1 MCIAAATNAQFIFF
15 LHIYKKKK
23 KKGRILVL
31 PKCHTDTYIV
41 LFLASVHLASV
52 VATDAAIYSCHTMGL
67 PNTRRLVLENA

>member
-1 MCIAAATNAQFIFF
+1 MCIAAATNAQFIFC
-15 LHIYKKKK
+15 YTCTKK

-52 VATDAAIYSCHTMGL
+52 VATDAAIYSCHTTGL

>member
-1 MCIAAATNAQFIFF
+1 MHSSSYKCTIHIF

-52 VATDAAIYSCHTMGL
+52 VATDAAIYSCHTTGL

>member
-15 LHIYKKKK
+15 THIQKK
-23 KKGRILVL
+23 KKGRILGL

-52 VATDAAIYSCHTMGL
+52 VATDAAIYSCHTTGL

>member
-15 LHIYKKKK
+15 YTYTK

-52 VATDAAIYSCHTMGL
+52 VATDAAIYSCHTTGL